1 MRIGISALYRMNGGS
16 LTHLRHLLKVWA
28 EDGIDREH
36 EVILFVRESS
46 AEAIRPSL
54 SPNMRMRVIG
64 GHTFNPVTKL
74 LWEQL
79 RFGKV
84 LREEKIDV
92 LFCTANI
99 IPLFTR
105 TPIVLALRNA
115 GPFCESM
122 TVHNVGF
129 YLWAYMKL
137 AGVLMRISTAR
148 ATRVIFISQYFRG
161 VFEQLGFDARRRS
174 DVIYH
179 GRDAGK
185 LAEGHVPALTD
196 APKRTMLFVGN
207 LYRYKNVA
215 ELIEAYAV
223 GRDYFVAQELT
234 LVIVGNPLDVDY
246 NVRLQETVAKHGL
259 EQHVVFTGGVT
270 HEQILAWMEHC
281 ELFVF
286 QSTCENCP
294 NTLIEA
300 LAAGLPIACSSS
312 GVMPE
317 IAGDAAV
324 YYDPFDP
331 RDIARALR
339 EVVSDPGL
347 QATLRERAKVQ
358 ALKFPTWQ
366 DVGRRTLETLRHAAG
381 SGPRQDMSSNP

>member
-36 EVILFVRESS
+36 DVVLFVQESS
-46 AEAIRPSL
+46 AEALRPSL
-54 SPNMRMRVIG
+54 SPNMQMRVIG
-64 GHTFNPVTKL
+64 GQSFNPVVKL

-84 LREEKIDV
+84 LRDERIDV

-115 GPFCESM
+115 GPFCDSM
-122 TVHNVGF
+122 TVRNVGF

-137 AGVLMRISTAR
+137 TGLLMRISTAR

-161 VFEQLGFDARRRS
+161 IFEQLGFDARRRS

-185 LAEGHVPALTD
+185 LAGANVPAVAD
-196 APKRTMLFVGN
+196 PPKRAMLFVGN

-223 GRDYFVAQELT
+223 ERDYFIAQELK

-246 NVRLQETVAKHGL
+246 AARLHETVTRHGL
-259 EQHVVFTGGVT
+259 EEHVVFTGGVT
-270 HEQILAWMEHC
+270 HEQILAWMAHC

-300 LAAGLPIACSSS
+300 LAAGLPIACSNS

-339 EVVSDPGL
+339 RVVSDPAL
-347 QATLRERAKVQ
+347 QDTLRERARAQ

-366 DVGRRTLETLRHAAG
+366 DVGRRTLETLRHAADDG
-381 SGPRQDMSSNP
+381 SRP